1 MTVAQNIKIQD
12 AVIPRFGVNARRLR
26 GVDCRT
32 RIADSIAAG
41 ARCIDTA
48 QAYGNE
54 IAVGQAI
61 RESGVNR
68 DDLFVV
74 TKVQINDYKPYD
86 LLWSVRE
93 SLDRLRLDHVDLL
106 LLHGVHP
113 KLGLDRTLDAQR
125 EACDRGLARFT
136 GVANFSAAQFE
147 LAASKSDK
155 PLICNEIEYHPFV
168 NRDNELKAV
177 RERGAALLAYAP
189 LAMGAVNM
197 SETLID
203 IGREYDRTP
212 AQVAMRWLMQQDS
225 VCALP
230 RPVDKTE
237 VAQLMDIFSFELS
250 AEAMARIY
258 DLRSENLVLCHSD
271 ETASWSEA
279 A

>member
-1 MTVAQNIKIQD
+1 MWRA
-12 AVIPRFGVNARRLR
+12 
-26 GVDCRT
+26 
-32 RIADSIAAG
+32 
-41 ARCIDTA
+41 
-48 QAYGNE
+48 
-54 IAVGQAI
+54 
-61 RESGVNR
+61 
-68 DDLFVV
+68 
-74 TKVQINDYKPYD
+74 
-86 LLWSVRE
+86 
-93 SLDRLRLDHVDLL
+93 
-106 LLHGVHP
+106 
-113 KLGLDRTLDAQR
+113 
-125 EACDRGLARFT
+125 
-136 GVANFSAAQFE
+136 AAQLGSEKVLEIRRPGFE
-147 LAASKSDK
+147 LAASKSNK